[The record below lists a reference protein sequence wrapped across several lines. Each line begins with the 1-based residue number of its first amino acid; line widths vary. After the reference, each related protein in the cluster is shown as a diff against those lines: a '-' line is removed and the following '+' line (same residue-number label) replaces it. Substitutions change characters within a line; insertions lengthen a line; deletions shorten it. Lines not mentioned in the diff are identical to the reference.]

1 MRDLL
6 VARPKREELVVR
18 ALRSKQ
24 GKVQIFS
31 FYLGGP
37 DLTRIA
43 DISRIERD
51 DTDSLKGFQ
60 RKEIREHVRS
70 IVQYL
75 DQLNVLFPNAITLAF
90 SPEVKFTQSRGPQP
104 SNLVDNA
111 QAGTLTIPVREEGSR
126 VGWIVDGQQRSLALA
141 ETRNKNLA
149 VPVVA
154 FVSDDIQVQREQF
167 ILMNKARPLPMRLI
181 NELLPE
187 TGSVLLPRELAS
199 RRIPSEI
206 CALLNRDPRSPFHQ
220 LIKRLSD
227 AEKGQA
233 VITDTAIIKM
243 IRNSINSPLGA
254 LAPYKASGGDAADLA
269 AMYRTLSVY
278 WSAVKEVF
286 PQAWALPPTKSRLMH
301 SAGIEAMGIL
311 MERIMARHSGKADE
325 AQAVKTD
332 LQKIAPFCRWTE
344 GSWDTVGLDWNE
356 IQNTPKHIRTLADAL
371 VRLYANSVSR

>member
-1 MRDLL
+1 LGQS
-6 VARPKREELVVR
+6 KREVMMVR
-18 ALRSKQ
+18 ALRAKQ
-24 GKVQIFS
+24 GKADIYS
-31 FYLGGP
+31 FFLLGT

-51 DTDSLKGFQ
+51 ESDSLKGFQ

-90 SPEVKFTQSRGPQP
+90 APDVKFTQSRGPSP
-104 SNLVDNA
+104 GALANTS
-111 QAGTLTIPVREEGSR
+111 QAGTLKIPVRKEGDR

-141 ETRNKNLA
+141 ESRNTKLA

-154 FVSDDIQVQREQF
+154 FVSDDIQIQREQF
-167 ILMNKARPLPMRLI
+167 ILMNKARPLPTRLI

-187 TGSVLLPRELAS
+187 TGSVLLPRELSS
-199 RRIPSEI
+199 RRVPSEL
-206 CALLNRDPRSPFHQ
+206 CNLLNRDIGSPFHGM
-220 LIKRLSD
+220 IKRLSD
-227 AEKGQA
+227 TDKGNA
-233 VITDTAIIKM
+233 VITDSAIIKM

-254 LAPYKASGGDAADLA
+254 LAPFKASGGDPADLT

-278 WSAVKEVF
+278 WSAVRDVF
-286 PQAWALPPTKSRLMH
+286 PSAWGLPPTKSRLMH

-311 MERIMARHSGKADE
+311 MERIMARHSGKANE
-325 AQAVKTD
+325 AQAVKHD
-332 LQKIAPFCRWTE
+332 LQKIAPLCHWTE
-344 GSWDTVGLDWNE
+344 GSWESADLDWNE
-356 IQNTPKHIRTLADAL
+356 IQNTSKHIRTLADAL